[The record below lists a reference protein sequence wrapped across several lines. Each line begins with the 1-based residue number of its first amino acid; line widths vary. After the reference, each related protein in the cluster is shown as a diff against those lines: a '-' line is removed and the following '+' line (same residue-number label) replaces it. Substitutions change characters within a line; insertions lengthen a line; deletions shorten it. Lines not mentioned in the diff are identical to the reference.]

1 MGIKVNMKSLKSRV
15 FFTGCDSNTEWQLEW
30 FVTNYMKHNKTPLVF
45 VDFGVSAEMRTQ
57 PFFSSFLQIEP
68 APKVA
73 AGGWFHKPSSMLKLG
88 EMYDEVCWLD
98 TDIHILGDMSGIFD
112 YVESNKLCMV
122 EDKPWSKRRGETW
135 HNSGVV
141 AFSGI
146 PDILRAWEQKCR
158 VNPKVGDQEVLHDML
173 RESPMKRLMNISDA
187 PNKYNWLRIQL
198 LDGVDSWDKI
208 AMHWTGEKGNM
219 QIKKMIYN
227 G

>member
-1 MGIKVNMKSLKSRV
+1 MSSSKSRV
-15 FFTGCDSNTEWQLEW
+15 FFTGCDSKTEWQLEW
-30 FVTNYMKHNKTPLVF
+30 FVTNYRKHNKTPMVF
-45 VDFGVSAEMRTQ
+45 VDFGVSPEMRAQ
-57 PFFSSFLQIEP
+57 PFFSSFLQVIP

-73 AGGWFHKPSSMLKLG
+73 AGGWFHKPASMLKLG
-88 EMYDEVCWLD
+88 ELYDEVCWLD

-112 YVESNKLCMV
+112 YVEPNKLCMV

-146 PDILRAWEQKCR
+146 PDILRVWEQKCH
-158 VNPKVGDQEVLHDML
+158 VNPKVGDQEVLHEML

-208 AMHWTGEKGNM
+208 AMHWTGAKGNM

-227 G
+227 GN